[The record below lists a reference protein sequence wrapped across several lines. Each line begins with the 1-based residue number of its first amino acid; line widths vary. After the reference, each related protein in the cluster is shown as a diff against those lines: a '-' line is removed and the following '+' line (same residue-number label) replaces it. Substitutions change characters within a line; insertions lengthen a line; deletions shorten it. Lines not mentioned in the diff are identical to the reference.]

1 MWMGELAQSSN
12 SRKVCIK
19 AIKFPTK
26 HGSEKYEKVCLI
38 PCVPAQPVPT
48 INRPQAWREE
58 VSIWMRLEHPNVVCC
73 LGATVNP
80 PQIVVDWMP
89 EGEVMEHVQKDPKA
103 DRLHFVRLS
112 ASATE

>member
-1 MWMGELAQSSN
+1 
-12 SRKVCIK
+12 
-19 AIKFPTK
+19 
-26 HGSEKYEKVCLI
+26 
-38 PCVPAQPVPT
+38 
-48 INRPQAWREE
+48 
-58 VSIWMRLEHPNVVCC
+58 MRLEHPNVVRC

-103 DRLHFVRLS
+103 DRLHFVCLP